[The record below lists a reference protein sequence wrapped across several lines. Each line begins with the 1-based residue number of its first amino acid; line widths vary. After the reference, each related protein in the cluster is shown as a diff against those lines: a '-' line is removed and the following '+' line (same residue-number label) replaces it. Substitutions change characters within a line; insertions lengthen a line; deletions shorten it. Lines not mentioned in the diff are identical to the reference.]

1 MKSEKKTMG
10 DKVNNYAEVFIS
22 FILYLID
29 NHQKIVLFTF
39 SYFSS
44 INNLKLRQLLT
55 IQKTK
60 TFFKY
65 HCVQWRQQKIRSS
78 KILGYE
84 NGQVI
89 CSLLALLSIFVTEF
103 EPSTWEPRNI
113 YFTAR
118 FLIQFE
124 CSEFNNFLS
133 LNALDNKNILYFMM
147 LHVYCKS
154 SVLQMYELL

>member
-1 MKSEKKTMG
+1 MAT
-10 DKVNNYAEVFIS
+10 
-22 FILYLID
+22 
-29 NHQKIVLFTF
+29 
-39 SYFSS
+39 
-44 INNLKLRQLLT
+44 
-55 IQKTK
+55 
-60 TFFKY
+60 
-65 HCVQWRQQKIRSS
+65 IRSS

-89 CSLLALLSIFVTEF
+89 SSLLALFSSFGIEF
-103 EPSTWEPRNI
+103 ETSTLEPRNI

-124 CSEFNNFLS
+124 CYIDSSEFNNHLS
-133 LNALDNKNILYFMM
+133 LNAHDNKNILYFMM